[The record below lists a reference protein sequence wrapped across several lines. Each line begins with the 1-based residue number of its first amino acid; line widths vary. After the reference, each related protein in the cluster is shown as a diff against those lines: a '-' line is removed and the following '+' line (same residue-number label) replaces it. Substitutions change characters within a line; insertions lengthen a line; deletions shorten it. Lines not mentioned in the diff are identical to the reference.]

1 MNAQPQSNQV
11 MSTNEVDRLTRQ
23 ILEVFPS
30 LEPDSRRVAVQ
41 LYRLLAK
48 GESVARQ
55 SLATAAGVSLE
66 RVNEILEDWSGVF
79 YDGDKIQGFWGIT
92 PKEFSKH
99 LYTSN
104 GRTNYA
110 WCAWDTLFLPEILGS
125 EAEIQSTCPESGEII
140 RLDVSPDGVLQVEP
154 QSAVMS
160 ILEPTDDVTEDVV
173 SKFCHFVYFFPS
185 MEIGAQ
191 WIAKNPGTRL
201 ISIKDAFEL
210 GKRRNRGQFQEA
222 LEISAP

>member
-1 MNAQPQSNQV
+1 MNTQIASNLV
-11 MSTNEVDRLTRQ
+11 MSTYEVDQLTHR
-23 ILEVFPS
+23 ILDVFPS

-41 LYRLLAK
+41 LYRLIAK
-48 GESVARQ
+48 GESVTRQ
-55 SLATAAGVSLE
+55 SLANAAGVSLE
-66 RVNEILEDWSGVF
+66 RVNEILEGWSGVY

-110 WCAWDTLFLPEILGS
+110 WCAWDTLFLPGILGS

-140 RLDVSPDGVLQVEP
+140 RLDVSPDGVLNVEP

-160 ILEPTDDVTEDVV
+160 IMEPTDDVTEDVV
-173 SKFCHFVYFFPS
+173 GKFCHFVYFFPS
-185 MEIGAQ
+185 MEIGAR
-191 WIAKNPGTRL
+191 WIEKNPGTRL
-201 ISIKDAFEL
+201 ISIEDAFEL
-210 GKRRNRGQFQEA
+210 GKRRNQGQFQEA
-222 LEISAP
+222 LKIPAP